1 MNKTS
6 KLFATYESKKNE
18 IVIKKET
25 SRKQIVNGKAHMI
38 PCQVSIASIP
48 TFERYA
54 PASWWKNL
62 PELEG
67 ERVFV
72 EKYLKRQ
79 EMYDHL
85 FSVKEDSE
93 LSVKIRKINYYKS
106 ILADSA
112 NVVRY
117 YKVYGKTPKITFYSY
132 DVPELATIPWLDF
145 SHTLEGIKQVFRQLT
160 ENETFDWL
168 FGDKLANLCE
178 FHSVQTNNQKVHLNL
193 YPIDRLARAI
203 IRINKKYPSR
213 YEFCRIIEESGY
225 KDSEYDEV
233 IQIIARKL
241 TDLIRKGQAIAYED
255 DKGQTKLI
263 FRKYYLSAGRGEVEK
278 SHYMDLVHA
287 VSNYSKKKAKESV
300 RSHYVAGIVDKEGQ
314 SIDKMYDN
322 CDYCSYFTDET
333 ESLTYAK
340 HYVEQFGK
348 SDAFKAEYEDIIK
361 YVHKH
366 RPRIL
371 NAFKVWLYCQTHDV
385 MQKTMSELSG
395 ISETRISKAGK
406 IWHDDLES
414 GYHARFKKL
423 F

>member
-1 MNKTS
+1 MLHPKFNAYTS
-6 KLFATYESKKNE
+6 ENGILIVRNSKKAIYEKVKKYKKIQYKVGLAKNVNLHADAQWWENIPILPPENE
-18 IVIKKET
+18 LAYHNE
-25 SRKQIVNGKAHMI
+25 RQALYNQIFGV
-38 PCQVSIASIP
+38 Q
-48 TFERYA
+48 T
-54 PASWWKNL
+54 
-62 PELEG
+62 
-67 ERVFV
+67 
-72 EKYLKRQ
+72 
-79 EMYDHL
+79 
-85 FSVKEDSE
+85 DSDY
-93 LSVKIRKINYYKS
+93 SVKIRKINYYKS
-106 ILADSA
+106 ILADGG

-117 YKVYGKTPKITFYSY
+117 YKTYVNVPEMTFFTY
-132 DVPELATIPWLDF
+132 DVPELVSIPWIDIE
-145 SHTLEGIKQVFRQLT
+145 HTIDGVVTIFRQLT
-160 ENETFDWL
+160 ENETFNWL
-168 FGDKLANLCE
+168 FGDKLTNLCE
-178 FHSVQTNNQKVHLNL
+178 FHSVQTNSQKVHLKL

-225 KDSEYDEV
+225 KDSEYDEC

-241 TDLIRKGQAIAYED
+241 IDLIRKGQAIAFED

-300 RSHYVAGIVDKEGQ
+300 RSHYVAGIVDKEEQ

-322 CDYCSYFTDET
+322 ADYCSYFTDES
-333 ESLTYAK
+333 ESLMYAK

-348 SDAFKAEYEDIIK
+348 SSEFNAEYEDIIK
-361 YVHKH
+361 YVNKH

-371 NAFKVWLYCQTHDV
+371 NAFKVWLYCQTHDA
-385 MQKTMSELSG
+385 MQKKMSELSG
-395 ISETRISKAGK
+395 ISETRISRAGK
-406 IWHDDLES
+406 IWHDELKN